1 MINKKKKVTAITVI
15 ILIPLLVGL
24 AFLLLSGGN
33 LGLIKSIFT
42 EDMTRDEIRD
52 TLADLGVRG
61 YITIALLSMLQVI
74 VTIMPAEPVQV
85 LAGVTFGFNVGLLCC
100 TVGVVLGNTLI
111 YILYKLLGDGIRQYF
126 VKNLHVSLD
135 RVAGS
140 KKLMIVIL
148 ILYYLPAIP
157 YGMICFFAASMGM
170 KYPRYILTTLLGAI
184 PSICIGVGLGHIAIA
199 ESWKISLAVFL
210 LIVAMLVIVTV
221 KRDAIFAKV
230 NEYIDKPP
238 HSSKT
243 TVSFYPARDLIPPYI
258 IASTILFF
266 RGVRARYINRVGKRI
281 ETPSIVL
288 CNHGAFIDF
297 VYAGTILRHQSPN
310 FIVARLYFYHKWF
323 SKLLR
328 HYGCFPK
335 SMFAMDLESAKNCLR
350 VLKNGKILAMMPEAR
365 LSTAGK
371 FEDIQ
376 PGTYAFL
383 KKSGVPIY
391 TIKMSGDY
399 FASPKWGNGL
409 RRGARVDCELDILFT
424 AEEVEKLSV
433 EEIEVRVKE
442 RLYYDEFEWIKTRP
456 EIRYKRRGLAE
467 GLENILTICP
477 KCKGKYTIST
487 KNSEI
492 HCDKCGKLAELDDRY
507 SFVNSEPFENFS
519 LWYEWQKGEMRRE
532 IECDESYSLTSPVE
546 LKMHSEDGRT
556 MLRTAGNGVATLD
569 RTGLTYRGTIDG
581 EEVEKVFPMKEI
593 YRLLFGAGEDFEIYV
608 GRDIYYFVP
617 EEKRSC
623 VDYYIASEILK
634 DLETKS
640 DLKDE
645 NV

>member
-24 AFLLLSGGN
+24 AFLMLSGGN

-52 TLADLGVRG
+52 TLADLGPRG
-61 YITIALLSMLQVI
+61 YITIALLAMLQVI
-74 VTIMPAEPVQV
+74 IPVLPAEPVQV
-85 LAGVTFGFNVGLLCC
+85 LGGLTFGFQIGLLCC
-100 TVGVVLGNTLI
+100 TVGVIVGNTII
-111 YILYKLLGDGIRQYF
+111 YILYKLLGNGIRDYF

-135 RVAGS
+135 KVAGS
-140 KKLMIVIL
+140 TKLMIVIL

-170 KYPRYILTTLLGAI
+170 KYPRYILTTLIGAI

-199 ESWKISLAVFL
+199 ESWIISVIVLVA
-210 LIVAMLVIVTV
+210 IVALLVTV
-221 KRDAIFAKV
+221 TLKRDTIFAKV
-230 NEYIDKPP
+230 NAYIDKPP

-243 TVSFYPARDLIPPYI
+243 TVNFYKARDLIPPYI
-258 IASTILFF
+258 IASSILFF
-266 RGVRARYINRVGKRI
+266 RGVRARYINRVGGKI
-281 ETPSIVL
+281 EAPSIVL

-297 VYAGTILRHQSPN
+297 VYAGTMLRHQSPN

-323 SKLLR
+323 SKLLT

-350 VLKNGKILAMMPEAR
+350 VLKNDKILAMMPEAR

-391 TIKMSGDY
+391 TIKMTGDY

-424 AEEVEKLSV
+424 AEEVERLSV
-433 EEIEVRVKE
+433 EEIGRRVEE

-456 EIRYKRRGLAE
+456 EIRYKRRGFAE

-492 HCDKCGKLAELDDRY
+492 YCDKCGKLAELDNRY
-507 SFVNSEPFENFS
+507 SFVGSEPFENFS
-519 LWYEWQKGEMRRE
+519 VWYEWQKEEMRRE
-532 IECDESYSLTSPVE
+532 ILDDENYSLTSPVK
-546 LKMHSEDGRT
+546 LKLHSDDGRT
-556 MLRTAGNGVATLD
+556 MLRTAGGGVATLD

-581 EEVEKVFPMKEI
+581 EEVEKLFPMKDI

-608 GRDIYYFVP
+608 GREIYYFVP

-634 DLETKS
+634 AAEVSAPEEKES
-640 DLKDE
+640 
-645 NV
+645 